1 MLTCQS
7 NRFVDNSANNLT
19 LTRTGIVQTQSF
31 NPLQLNTGQS
41 YYFSGASDYLL
52 SANTPTGNTFVVGT
66 GNFTLEGWV
75 YTQSTAAQGIFDL
88 RATTTST
95 SPYIYTTNTTNPAGL
110 HVSGDSEFEGDI
122 KRTKYLKKLFRKYK
136 KSNILKERLILNH
149 IILIY
154 NVFGV
159 EAATRILFFR
169 IDERDYDILKTFLL
183 YLNYMPDRVEG
194 INGKNIDSST
204 IMVDMNIAEIL
215 RKL

>member
-1 MLTCQS
+1 M
-7 NRFVDNSANNLT
+7 FKNLT
-19 LTRTGIVQTQSF
+19 E
-31 NPLQLNTGQS
+31 
-41 YYFSGASDYLL
+41 D
-52 SANTPTGNTFVVGT
+52 
-66 GNFTLEGWV
+66 NFTI
-75 YTQSTAAQGIFDL
+75 YAMKSYN
-88 RATTTST
+88 
-95 SPYIYTTNTTNPAGL
+95 SPHCIM
-110 HVSGDSEFEGDI
+110 SEFEGDI

-159 EAATRILFFR
+159 EAATRILFYR